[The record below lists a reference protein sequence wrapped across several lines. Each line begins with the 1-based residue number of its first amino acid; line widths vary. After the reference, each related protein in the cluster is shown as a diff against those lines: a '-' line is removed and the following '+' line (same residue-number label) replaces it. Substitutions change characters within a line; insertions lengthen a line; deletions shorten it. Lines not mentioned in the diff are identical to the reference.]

1 VVWGLWLGVFL
12 AADEVR
18 VSFAAGE
25 AALLGG
31 EFEGFFAVEFGLA
44 DELVHAVGEA
54 LGGVACGGL
63 ARERGADE
71 ESDFATCGAVFE
83 RCGEF
88 GEGAA
93 AEFFV
98 DFGDF
103 TGKAGGTVTEDF
115 VGGGDGF
122 RDAVRGFVEDKGA
135 VFEAESFE
143 GALAFTCA
151 GGEKADEE
159 EFIVRQ
165 PGGGERRQESGRA
178 RYGNDGDLVTR
189 AESDEAIAR
198 VADERHASV
207 ANERDFGTLL
217 HGNDEFRRASHFIVL
232 VITDEGFLDFVMRE
246 QLLRVAGVFA
256 GDLVSFFE
264 NAEGAE
270 RDVLEIADGSADEIE
285 AADGVCGLG
294 LHAVSLAR
302 RRVRELRGEFG
313 TAAKQD
319 GESYVVGGSIEERSL
334 STQANR
340 FTGMNRE
347 EKALACF
354 VRDDRGLCLRTVRSG
369 GSSEPA
375 GAELRMIYYEIQIIL
390 RGARVATVRIR
401 VPEMPPAHRKNRIGI
416 RATLEEVSALRRKG
430 GTDDYCAG
438 DSIQGRGMV
447 CDGLRGEGRC

>member
-1 VVWGLWLGVFL
+1 MQGLWLGVFL
-12 AADEVR
+12 AADEVGIG
-18 VSFAAGE
+18 FTAGQAAFF
-25 AALLGG
+25 GG
-31 EFEGFFAVEFGLA
+31 EFKGFFAVEFGLA
-44 DELVHAVGEA
+44 DELVHAVGKA
-54 LGGVACGGL
+54 LGGVAGGGGL
-63 ARERGADE
+63 AGERSADE
-71 ESDFATCGAVFE
+71 ESDFATSGALFE

-122 RDAVRGFVEDKGA
+122 RDAVGGFVEDKGA
-135 VFEAESFE
+135 VLEAESFE

-165 PGGGERRQESGRA
+165 PGGGECRQQSGRA
-178 RYGNDGDLVTR
+178 RYGNDGDLVAR

-207 ANERDFGTLL
+207 ANERDFGPLL
-217 HGNDEFRRASHFIVL
+217 HGNDEFGRASHFIVF

-285 AADGVCGLG
+285 AAGGVRGRD
-294 LHAVSLAR
+294 LHGVSVAR
-302 RRVRELRGEFG
+302 EVAGE
-313 TAAKQD
+313 
-319 GESYVVGGSIEERSL
+319 
-334 STQANR
+334 
-340 FTGMNRE
+340 
-347 EKALACF
+347 
-354 VRDDRGLCLRTVRSG
+354 
-369 GSSEPA
+369 
-375 GAELRMIYYEIQIIL
+375 
-390 RGARVATVRIR
+390 
-401 VPEMPPAHRKNRIGI
+401 
-416 RATLEEVSALRRKG
+416 
-430 GTDDYCAG
+430 
-438 DSIQGRGMV
+438 
-447 CDGLRGEGRC
+447 